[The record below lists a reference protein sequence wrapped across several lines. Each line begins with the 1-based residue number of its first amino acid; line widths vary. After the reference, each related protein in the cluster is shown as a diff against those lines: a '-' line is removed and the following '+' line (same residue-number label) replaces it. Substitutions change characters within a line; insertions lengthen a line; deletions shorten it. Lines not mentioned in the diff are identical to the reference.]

1 MALEEVTWD
10 LSHLLDVEEAAGD
23 DEATVAA
30 LLDRADERA
39 AKFAERHEGK
49 VAELD
54 GEGLRG
60 AMEEL
65 AAISELAGRAANF
78 AHLRFAADTED
89 PANGALV
96 QLVSER
102 ATAIQTKLLFF
113 ELEWVEV
120 DDERAEELL
129 ATEGLEF
136 AAHYLRMERRYE
148 PHLLSKPEETISTEL
163 SVTGARRLDPP
174 VRRAH
179 LGDPGRAAR
188 RRGAGLARRRAV
200 GPLQPRSGRS
210 GGRPPR
216 P

>member
-1 MALEEVTWD
+1 MTRRRSLRCSTAPT
-10 LSHLLDVEEAAGD
+10 SSPAQ
-23 DEATVAA
+23 
-30 LLDRADERA
+30 
-39 AKFAERHEGK
+39 FAERYEGK

-54 GEGLRG
+54 GAGLRG

-89 PANGALV
+89 PANGALM

-136 AAHYLRMERRYE
+136 CRHYLRMERRYR
-148 PHLLSKPEETISTEL
+148 PHLLTQARGDDRRPSSRSPAAAPGAGCSTSSPRRSGSSSPGAEEPVSLDVAL
-163 SVTGARRLDPP
+163 SGLFNPDRD
-174 VRRAH
+174 
-179 LGDPGRAAR
+179 AAR
-188 RRGAGLARRRAV
+188 
-200 GPLQPRSGRS
+200 
-210 GGRPPR
+210 GRPPR
-216 P
+216 R